1 MERNARNNNSLA
13 EISESKPKK
22 GSKNNR
28 KCNNQPDP
36 NCFALFFS
44 CVIFCVYLVAKL
56 LLLHEPRSLIF
67 GVLFQSLALPPAAR
81 YTFYPVEALVSY
93 LGLRCDGLV
102 WLVILNYI
110 SERRKKRFPPHPHFD
125 NFFVRRTQ
133 ATELFRER
141 ENAELRRCL
150 RAATGSI
157 AARWIDKQMVRTK
170 EARGVE
176 QGARS
181 SLRDAEE
188 KIRHWTR
195 NGTEIDCNKS
205 TWRW

>member
-67 GVLFQSLALPPAAR
+67 GVLFQSLALPPAPR

-93 LGLRCDGLV
+93 LGLRCDGMV

-110 SERRKKRFPPHPHFD
+110 SERRNKKGFHP
-125 NFFVRRTQ
+125 TPILI
-133 ATELFRER
+133 TSLF
-141 ENAELRRCL
+141 
-150 RAATGSI
+150 
-157 AARWIDKQMVRTK
+157 
-170 EARGVE
+170 
-176 QGARS
+176 GARKPQS
-181 SLRDAEE
+181 YSAKGKTLNCEDVFVQQLVQSLRD
-188 KIRHWTR
+188 
-195 NGTEIDCNKS
+195 G
-205 TWRW
+205 

>member
-1 MERNARNNNSLA
+1 MLA
-13 EISESKPKK
+13 TTTAWQRFPRASP
-22 GSKNNR
+22 R
-28 KCNNQPDP
+28 KAAKTTENVTTSQIQIV
-36 NCFALFFS
+36 LLSFFS

-67 GVLFQSLALPPAAR
+67 GVLFQSLALPPEPR
-81 YTFYPVEALVSY
+81 YTFYPVDALVSY
-93 LGLRCDGLV
+93 LGLRYDGLV

-133 ATELFRER
+133 AAELFRER

-157 AARWIDKQMVRTK
+157 AARWIYKQMVRTK

-205 TWRW
+205 TW